1 MINENN
7 MSNISITILNDSGD
21 FNGNKSLSMSMSNS
35 QEMKKK
41 VVSKFKVI
49 KNNVIVDGVRLKI
62 STSFLLLC

>member
-49 KNNVIVDGVRLKI
+49 KNNVIADGVRLKI